1 MIVVQQPSLRRI
13 TAYLHPSLSLEEAL
27 DYFVRTWSGPGTAIH
42 GCLRGIPLVYT
53 GEEGVEEMR
62 DAYKAMQAYYEA
74 CAQAE
79 M

>member
-53 GEEGVEEMR
+53 GEKTVSAILQ
-62 DAYKAMQAYYEA
+62 DYKAKQTYYEA
-74 CAQAE
+74 CAQTE
-79 M
+79 T